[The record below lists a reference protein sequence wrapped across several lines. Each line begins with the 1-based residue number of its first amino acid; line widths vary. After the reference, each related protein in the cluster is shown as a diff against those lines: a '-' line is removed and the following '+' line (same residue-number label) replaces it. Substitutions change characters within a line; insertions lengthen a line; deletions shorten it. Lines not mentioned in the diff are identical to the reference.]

1 MTVKDMFLKEYD
13 TISNIYFDKRNEIVS
28 IIEKLNYQIKIFNKK
43 LNLLR
48 FNNEIGSSIIYKK
61 IEIVKNIREKYR
73 NIYLNLFDEEN
84 KKLEF
89 VCKKYKRMNY
99 IYF

>member
-13 TISNIYFDKRNEIVS
+13 TISNIYFDKRNEIAS

-48 FNNEIGSSIIYKK
+48 FDDEIGVSIIYKK
-61 IEIVKNIREKYR
+61 IEIIKNIREKYR

-84 KKLEF
+84 EKLEF

>member
-1 MTVKDMFLKEYD
+1 MFLKEYD

-61 IEIVKNIREKYR
+61 IDIVKNIREKYR

>member
-13 TISNIYFDKRNEIVS
+13 EISNIYFDERNEIVS

-48 FNNEIGSSIIYKK
+48 FDDEIGASIIYKK

-84 KKLEF
+84 EKLEF
-89 VCKKYKRMNY
+89 VCKKYKRINY
-99 IYF
+99 KYF